1 MLPSVESIQRRYIMD
16 KELYSILDYKSK
28 DIRENIKILGAS
40 DLKEQDKQTILKDL
54 PLQVQ
59 ELLNEINKIKG

>member
-1 MLPSVESIQRRYIMD
+1 MD
-16 KELYSILDYKSK
+16 KELYNVLDYKSK

-40 DLKEQDKQTILKDL
+40 DLSSKDRQVILKDL

>member
-1 MLPSVESIQRRYIMD
+1 MD
-16 KELYSILDYKSK
+16 KELYNVLDYKSK

>member
-1 MLPSVESIQRRYIMD
+1 MD
-16 KELYSILDYKSK
+16 KELYSVLDYKSK
-28 DIRENIKILGAS
+28 DIRENIKLLSAS
-40 DLKEQDKQTILKDL
+40 DLTEQVKQTILKDL